1 MFVLLQGTVDIS
13 TSVTSTW
20 IQNSWNWIKRYDKDP
35 SKTTEIRNLVYEMP
49 DVTLRSTQFEGYLA
63 TIDVT
68 PVR

>member
-20 IQNSWNWIKRYDKDP
+20 IQTVEIGLRGMTRIQ

>member
-1 MFVLLQGTVDIS
+1 ME
-13 TSVTSTW
+13 
-20 IQNSWNWIKRYDKDP
+20 IK
-35 SKTTEIRNLVYEMP
+35 NLVYEMP